1 MFAWLLVFGIFIYM
15 TRPTHKWANLDG
27 IPLLDVPTCTAFLL
41 IVWILGWFLNPKAKH
56 IQGNILMLAFLFY
69 TIVIIVST
77 VVSSYIGFL
86 ESYRSQSWT
95 NYMLFF
101 VLLVTSVKTER
112 DLKLVATACSVCFFL
127 EMLHIYWTG
136 QTFHSVGVMR
146 FTPGSESRFA
156 NVNQLGAA
164 VIILLPLI
172 FPVVTL
178 CKKYWHYLFVLGYVL
193 LTVRLVTMTGSR
205 TAFIMLIAL
214 VILPVLFSRYR
225 FRILLLLL
233 LALPVGWF
241 ALPEDMQNRYRTL
254 WDPTVNQT
262 ANVTRE
268 ARVMGFR
275 HGMENWMT
283 HPIFG
288 TGAGGGPRA
297 PLADGSISFLAYFQG
312 GAHNLAGQVAGEMGT
327 LGITTFLFMLFCFGI
342 NHYKI
347 WKNYQYL
354 QGKNLGK
361 EGLYTFRVSIAVM
374 FGVLMLLLMGLG
386 ENSALRTEWI
396 WFGAFQILAVR
407 IMQEKVTAAMQ
418 GKLLPSLPMKN

>member
-1 MFAWLLVFGIFIYM
+1 
-15 TRPTHKWANLDG
+15 
-27 IPLLDVPTCTAFLL
+27 
-41 IVWILGWFLNPKAKH
+41 
-56 IQGNILMLAFLFY
+56 
-69 TIVIIVST
+69 
-77 VVSSYIGFL
+77 
-86 ESYRSQSWT
+86 
-95 NYMLFF
+95 
-101 VLLVTSVKTER
+101 
-112 DLKLVATACSVCFFL
+112 
-127 EMLHIYWTG
+127 
-136 QTFHSVGVMR
+136 
-146 FTPGSESRFA
+146 
-156 NVNQLGAA
+156 
-164 VIILLPLI
+164 
-172 FPVVTL
+172 
-178 CKKYWHYLFVLGYVL
+178 
-193 LTVRLVTMTGSR
+193 
-205 TAFIMLIAL
+205 
-214 VILPVLFSRYR
+214 
-225 FRILLLLL
+225 
-233 LALPVGWF
+233 
-241 ALPEDMQNRYRTL
+241 
-254 WDPTVNQT
+254 
-262 ANVTRE
+262 
-268 ARVMGFR
+268 MGFR